1 MYYDYFLN
9 IDVTVYSTQAKEKGL
24 MEILAIR
31 LDAIKKIL
39 AVLFYQ

>member
-9 IDVTVYSTQAKEKGL
+9 IDVTVYSTQVKEKGL

-39 AVLFYQ
+39 AVLFY

>member
-1 MYYDYFLN
+1 
-9 IDVTVYSTQAKEKGL
+9 

-39 AVLFYQ
+39 AVLFYQQDRFKEIEPEIEELICG